1 MNNTNKLIVIIG
13 GSDYFTVIYGLNI
26 TDWVIIMQ
34 FYDIINGIVRLIAN
48 LLTNDL
54 VASSH
59 YIAHL
64 LIIRNIEVW
73 DNKRTVVK

>member
-1 MNNTNKLIVIIG
+1 
-13 GSDYFTVIYGLNI
+13 
-26 TDWVIIMQ
+26 MQ

-59 YIAHL
+59 DIAHL

-73 DNKRTVVK
+73 DNKRTEVK

>member
-1 MNNTNKLIVIIG
+1 M
-13 GSDYFTVIYGLNI
+13 IYGLDI

-59 YIAHL
+59 DIAHL

-73 DNKRTVVK
+73 DNKRTEVK